1 MSIEYEG
8 IVSAVFCS
16 RRSRFPP
23 TSCVLLH
30 GHASFSNL
38 RFDLLGIG
46 SPYTQRLHQSLA
58 LLPEKGNG
66 KSLQQPTNRDP
77 ASFDTIPGQHIA
89 PLAAQESVE
98 RIDSDTDRKP
108 LQTMVPDYPEEA
120 RRERI
125 EGEVQVC
132 FDISRR
138 GYPRRVAVRRS
149 THKVFERSAL
159 KAVRRSTWQP
169 VEGGKELSGIKSCRT
184 FRFYLKPVSKDE

>member
-1 MSIEYEG
+1 MNG
-8 IVSAVFCS
+8 AV
-16 RRSRFPP
+16 RPMTTLIPGRK
-23 TSCVLLH
+23 TSLVLL
-30 GHASFSNL
+30 L
-38 RFDLLGIG
+38 
-46 SPYTQRLHQSLA
+46 SLVLA
-58 LLPEKGNG
+58 
-66 KSLQQPTNRDP
+66 
-77 ASFDTIPGQHIA
+77 A
-89 PLAAQESVE
+89 PSAAQENVE
-98 RIDSDTDRKP
+98 RVDSETDRKP
-108 LQTMVPDYPEEA
+108 LQTMVPDYPEKA